1 VKKALLLAQLGATII
16 AVLLGSGVSVA
27 APDGVVAPPK
37 ELVQYIS
44 AAKRSGL
51 KDNIIRRDAV
61 TAGWPAEVVDQAF
74 ASLAGSPKV
83 QSDQRQTPTPAVPP
97 ETPASTPSPTP
108 ASVPADQA
116 PPAPLSALVPAGQ
129 ANPSPEAK
137 NRGVP
142 DDYRIGAGDVL
153 QISVWKEPDA
163 SVGSVVVR
171 PDGKITVPI
180 IKEIEVLG
188 LTPTEAEKAI
198 TERLDKLIQGVDV
211 TVIVKDIQ
219 SKKLYVIGAVKKE
232 GIIQYT
238 YRMSVMQALTE
249 SGGLTDYA
257 KRKKI
262 YILRNEGGKDYRL
275 LFDYDAVIKGEKMEQ
290 NIQLLPGDTIVVPH

>member
-1 VKKALLLAQLGATII
+1 VNKTSFLALGVTIFAI
-16 AVLLGSGVSVA
+16 LLGIGVSAA
-27 APDGVVAPPK
+27 APDAVVGPPK

-44 AAKRSGL
+44 AAQRSGL
-51 KDNIIRRDAV
+51 KDNLIRRDAV

-74 ASLAGSPKV
+74 ASLTSSPKV
-83 QSDQRQTPTPAVPP
+83 QPDPRPAPTPAV
-97 ETPASTPSPTP
+97 TP
-108 ASVPADQA
+108 QA
-116 PPAPLSALVPAGQ
+116 PVSRDPVAPGPPPAPVPAEQ
-129 ANPSPEAK
+129 LNAPPEAK

-142 DDYRIGAGDVL
+142 DDYRIGAGDGL

-163 SVGSVVVR
+163 SVPSAVVR
-171 PDGKITVPI
+171 PDGKITIPL
-180 IKEIEVLG
+180 IKEVEVVG
-188 LTPTEAEKAI
+188 LTPAEAEKVI
-198 TERLDKLIQGVDV
+198 TEKLDKVIQGVDV

-249 SGGLTDYA
+249 VGGLTDYA

-275 LFDYDAVIKGEKMEQ
+275 PFDYDAVIKGEKMEQ
-290 NIQLLPGDTIVVPH
+290 NIQLLAGDTIVVPH